1 MCTCRNQTVCLVA
14 GSGKTI
20 LSSII
25 IDNLMKETANKTI
38 YFYCDFKDAEKL
50 SAIGIYCS
58 LAAQILESNWDN
70 DMPPEFESYYQKS
83 KEKPPYE
90 SSLREQLMKLFGKIG
105 RTQIIVDALDECSPS
120 VRGDV
125 LKTLLEIQQMGNI
138 NILVTS
144 REEVDIKQLVD
155 GLDTPKICI
164 NINAISN
171 SGDIALFVTGQ
182 IERNTKLSKLKEVT
196 KEEVATTITSQANGM
211 FRWAKCS
218 LDHIARLRN
227 DRAIKQALKTLPPDL
242 NETYERILDMIS
254 DLDKE
259 LAMRIFHWLACSL
272 RPMLIQEI
280 VEGIGLEFGATSLD
294 LDSLLNDPEDLLDV
308 CGSLVTVD
316 QDAGTVGLA
325 HFSVKEFLTSKRLQN
340 DNHSRYFVDVMRT
353 NFKLARLCVTY
364 LCFEDF
370 NSGPCLT
377 EEEYNSRVTKHRLYP
392 YAAKFWPQHAQEHI
406 DTNDHT
412 FLSVIGIFFLE
423 STMSGNF
430 ISWTQAYHSSPRDAL
445 PRDYL
450 AADAEGNNRLIYACR
465 LGLYSIAHHLLSKG
479 LNPNAVCKATKY
491 SSLVTACGN
500 ALNAACESGDIKMIE
515 MLLAQGADIHAV
527 AGEHGLALNAAIE
540 HGQKSGFAA
549 LKYLLERGANINLST
564 PQKTFPLQAA
574 TWKVRSPE
582 AVKICLAAGADLGMR
597 DDTDSTVIEIAATCG
612 YLEIFE
618 MLWERGGG
626 TFLNPAFPWKL
637 TPGVDGFSLYLASL
651 SNYFEIAQKILEKD
665 GEKIFTDSSFHK
677 MMYYTFRVCAFKGFY
692 KFIQQML
699 VYSGTESE
707 LYVVALQEAAVKG
720 NEKTVAALLDS
731 RKEGGVP
738 ASPLVLAAAK
748 GNRKVVDRLLES
760 REDPAAVDEHG
771 WSAVLAA
778 SASKQHE
785 ILEMFDRLGKT
796 LENSTSA
803 PLEPSSWQIS
813 TNMIDFFEIPSPLL
827 ELDGGSA
834 FSLPGRCF

>member
-1 MCTCRNQTVCLVA
+1 
-14 GSGKTI
+14 
-20 LSSII
+20 
-25 IDNLMKETANKTI
+25 
-38 YFYCDFKDAEKL
+38 
-50 SAIGIYCS
+50 
-58 LAAQILESNWDN
+58 
-70 DMPPEFESYYQKS
+70 
-83 KEKPPYE
+83 
-90 SSLREQLMKLFGKIG
+90 
-105 RTQIIVDALDECSPS
+105 
-120 VRGDV
+120 
-125 LKTLLEIQQMGNI
+125 
-138 NILVTS
+138 
-144 REEVDIKQLVD
+144 
-155 GLDTPKICI
+155 
-164 NINAISN
+164 
-171 SGDIALFVTGQ
+171 
-182 IERNTKLSKLKEVT
+182 
-196 KEEVATTITSQANGM
+196 
-211 FRWAKCS
+211 
-218 LDHIARLRN
+218 
-227 DRAIKQALKTLPPDL
+227 
-242 NETYERILDMIS
+242 
-254 DLDKE
+254 
-259 LAMRIFHWLACSL
+259 
-272 RPMLIQEI
+272 
-280 VEGIGLEFGATSLD
+280 
-294 LDSLLNDPEDLLDV
+294 
-308 CGSLVTVD
+308 
-316 QDAGTVGLA
+316 
-325 HFSVKEFLTSKRLQN
+325 
-340 DNHSRYFVDVMRT
+340 
-353 NFKLARLCVTY
+353 
-364 LCFEDF
+364 
-370 NSGPCLT
+370 
-377 EEEYNSRVTKHRLYP
+377 
-392 YAAKFWPQHAQEHI
+392 
-406 DTNDHT
+406 
-412 FLSVIGIFFLE
+412 
-423 STMSGNF
+423 
-430 ISWTQAYHSSPRDAL
+430 
-445 PRDYL
+445 
-450 AADAEGNNRLIYACR
+450 
-465 LGLYSIAHHLLSKG
+465 
-479 LNPNAVCKATKY
+479 
-491 SSLVTACGN
+491 
-500 ALNAACESGDIKMIE
+500 MIE

-549 LKYLLERGANINLST
+549 LQYLLERGANINLST

-574 TWKVRSPE
+574 TWKVRSLE

-760 REDPAAVDEHG
+760 REDPAALDEHG